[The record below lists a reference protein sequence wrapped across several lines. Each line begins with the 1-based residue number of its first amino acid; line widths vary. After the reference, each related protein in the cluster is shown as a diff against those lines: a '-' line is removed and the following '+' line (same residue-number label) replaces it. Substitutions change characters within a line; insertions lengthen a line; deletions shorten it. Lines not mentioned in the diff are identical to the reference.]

1 MRISALSEA
10 TGVPVPTL
18 KFYLREGLLH
28 PGEPLSRTRAE
39 YDVTHVQ
46 RVHLVRALREIG
58 GLEVGA
64 VSRLLRA
71 LEDPQLTRLGAMAA
85 AQEALPPLTAP
96 SVERNDI
103 AEHEGAPHPS
113 RAQALRVE
121 QAWCVDPSDPLLA
134 QLDATLGAC
143 ATAGLD
149 LGHARL
155 SRYARAARAVAVEDL
170 ASVPD
175 DPAAA
180 MRQVVLGTVLLDPVL
195 AILRRLAQRDV
206 ANRPNDQPH
215 ADTLSE
221 RHRND

>member
-28 PGEPLSRTRAE
+28 PGEATSRTRAE
-39 YDVTHVQ
+39 YDATHVQ

-64 VSRLLRA
+64 VGRLLRA
-71 LEDPQLTRLGAMAA
+71 LENPELTRLGAMAA

-96 SVERNDI
+96 SVERQDVV
-103 AEHEGAPHPS
+103 EPEPAPHPS
-113 RAQALRVE
+113 RAQALRLE
-121 QAWCVDPSDPLLA
+121 QAWRVDPSDPLLA
-134 QLDATLGAC
+134 QMDAALDAC
-143 ATAGLD
+143 AAAGLD
-149 LGHARL
+149 LDHARL
-155 SRYARAARAVAVEDL
+155 GRYARAVQAVAVEDL

-175 DPAAA
+175 DPVAA

-195 AILRRLAQRDV
+195 AILRRLAQQHV
-206 ANRPNDQPH
+206 ANRPSGALD
-215 ADTLSE
+215 ADTLPE
-221 RHRND
+221 CHRND

>member
-28 PGEPLSRTRAE
+28 PGEATSRTRAE
-39 YDVTHVQ
+39 YDATHVQ

-64 VSRLLRA
+64 VGRLLRT
-71 LEDPQLTRLGAMAA
+71 LEDPELTRLGAMAA

-96 SVERNDI
+96 SVERQDV
-103 AEHEGAPHPS
+103 AEQEAAPHPS
-113 RAQALRVE
+113 RTHDLRLE
-121 QAWCVDPSDPLLA
+121 QAWYVDPGDPLLA
-134 QLDATLGAC
+134 QLDAALDAC

-149 LGHARL
+149 LDHARL
-155 SRYARAARAVAVEDL
+155 GRYAQTMRAVAVEDL

-195 AILRRLAQRDV
+195 ALLRRLAQQDV
-206 ANRPNDQPH
+206 ANRPSGAPRRGH
-215 ADTLSE
+215 PS
-221 RHRND
+221 